1 MNRLRTRTALL
12 AVLALAAGGAWA
24 GCGGGGGG
32 SRRPAAGSGKPAFKK
47 AELPPAVQVKTF
59 ESNIFEQGAQFLELE
74 EAQIAK
80 IREDRDALRKEGQ
93 ELEQG
98 QNAARTE
105 YNAAQ
110 DAAAATAA
118 AAKVKAAAKKAEDF
132 DPEKKW
138 DGILKKELK
147 AEQYKKWKEY
157 EARVKKEMQGEG
169 GAGGPGG
176 Q

>member
-1 MNRLRTRTALL
+1 MNRLRTSTALL
-12 AVLALAAGGAWA
+12 AVLALTAGGAWA

-47 AELPPAVQVKTF
+47 ADLPPAVEVKTF
-59 ESNIFEQGAQFLELE
+59 NSTIFEQGSQFLELE
-74 EAQIAK
+74 EAQIGK
-80 IREDRDALRKEGQ
+80 IREGRDVLRKEG
-93 ELEQG
+93 EDVEKE
-98 QNAARTE
+98 QNAARAE

-138 DGILKKELK
+138 DGLLKKELK

-169 GAGGPGG
+169 GG

>member
-1 MNRLRTRTALL
+1 MNKLCTSTALL

-32 SRRPAAGSGKPAFKK
+32 SRRPAAGNGKPAFQK

-59 ESNIFEQGAQFLELE
+59 DSSVFEQGSEFLELE
-74 EAQIAK
+74 EAQITK
-80 IREDRDALRKEGQ
+80 VREGRDALRKEG
-93 ELEQG
+93 EDLDKE
-98 QNAARTE
+98 QNAARAE

-110 DAAAATAA
+110 DANAANAA
-118 AAKVKAAAKKAEDF
+118 AAKVKAAAKKAGDF

-138 DGILKKELK
+138 DGLLKKELK

-157 EARVKKEMQGEG
+157 EARAKKEKQGEG
-169 GAGGPGG
+169 SAGG